1 MIEIEIACNSL
12 TSCQNAASAGASRIE
27 LFENLH
33 DGGCTPSSG
42 MIHIASELNIPVY
55 VMIRPR
61 GGNFVYSHKE
71 IDIMFHDID
80 VCKNAKVSGIVF
92 GCLNSEGHID
102 KLLNQKLLE
111 AWNGPATFHRAIDR
125 SADLMESA
133 KRITDLGFERILS
146 SGGALSAADGIE
158 NLRKLQKEFGKH
170 IHIMPGAGI
179 NSKNAMMILKETDCH
194 SLHATCKITN
204 PSIYGS
210 VNQNFSFT
218 DTETYSEI
226 DSIRELVHAVRPF
239 KH

>member
-1 MIEIEIACNSL
+1 
-12 TSCQNAASAGASRIE
+12 
-27 LFENLH
+27 
-33 DGGCTPSSG
+33 
-42 MIHIASELNIPVY
+42 
-55 VMIRPR
+55 
-61 GGNFVYSHKE
+61 
-71 IDIMFHDID
+71 MFHDID

-179 NSKNAMMILKETDCH
+179 NSKNAVSILRETACTNI
-194 SLHATCKITN
+194 HATCKTYLPSNIGTSN
-204 PSIYGS
+204 PIFA
-210 VNQNFSFT
+210 NM
-218 DTETYSEI
+218 DTEMFSERAEI
-226 DSIRELVHAVRPF
+226 GSLINEVENWFNRQIGY
-239 KH
+239 